1 MRGDLLRAS
10 VLALAFAG
18 GGTVA
23 VAQQPAP
30 PADTTQ
36 QQQQRHDD
44 AQHSPSGQAG
54 KEEPGSHAPTE
65 KPQQTAVL
73 VNGALAVPGAPA
85 NSDTVPAKFS
95 AQNAADDKLSTLAYT
110 FKTLSEEQRRAI
122 YEGLKNQP
130 PGAAFNA
137 EVGVVL
143 PPAVELRA
151 MPDDIA
157 RRVPQT
163 GDYRYA
169 VADNRVL
176 LVSPLSRA
184 VVGIFLD
191 AGGAGT
197 SEGRR

>member
-10 VLALAFAG
+10 ALVLAVAG
-18 GGTVA
+18 GVSAA

-30 PADTTQ
+30 PADP

-44 AQHSPSGQAG
+44 AQQSHSGQAG
-54 KEEPGSHAPTE
+54 KEEPGSHAPSA

-95 AQNAADDKLSTLAYT
+95 ARNAADDKLVTLAYT
-110 FKTLSEEQRRAI
+110 FKTLSDEQRRAI
-122 YEGLKNQP
+122 YEGLKGRP

-151 MPDDIA
+151 IPDDIA

-169 VADNRVL
+169 VADKRVL

-184 VVGIFLD
+184 VVGVFAD
-191 AGGAGT
+191 AGGVGA
-197 SEGRR
+197 SDGRR